1 MLVEKNR
8 KLDRGSDMKRNSPP
22 GNRTLVRLSSTL
34 AARMVHDADAAGE
47 PVEITSPATLRALR
61 RGFLRLL
68 ADTRRFHTMQVS
80 DVVAAG
86 LRDPTD
92 EPVEE
97 GQSYN
102 LALGFDRF
110 GRGVFLLR
118 PVLCGGTEPASGTLS
133 RDQAQI
139 VKELRLSMR
148 SLHAQPDEA
157 P

>member
-1 MLVEKNR
+1 
-8 KLDRGSDMKRNSPP
+8 MKRNSTP
-22 GNRTLVRLSSTL
+22 GSRTLVRLSSTL
-34 AARMVHDADAAGE
+34 AARMALDADAAGE
-47 PVEITSPATLRALR
+47 PVEITSPVTLRALQ

-68 ADTRRFHTMQVS
+68 ADTRRCHTMQVS

-86 LRDPTD
+86 LRAPTD

-97 GQSYN
+97 GRTYN

-118 PVLCGGTEPASGTLS
+118 PVLSGDTAAAIEAGS
-133 RDQAQI
+133 QDQAQMA
-139 VKELRLSMR
+139 KQLALYLT
-148 SLHAQPDEA
+148 SLPAQPDEA

>member
-1 MLVEKNR
+1 
-8 KLDRGSDMKRNSPP
+8 MKRNSPLR
-22 GNRTLVRLSSTL
+22 NRTLVRLSSTL

-47 PVEITSPATLRALR
+47 PVEITSPATLRALK

-86 LRDPTD
+86 LREPTD

-97 GQSYN
+97 GRTYN

-118 PVLCGGTEPASGTLS
+118 PVPAGSAKPAARTQS
-133 RDQAQI
+133 RAQ
-139 VKELRLSMR
+139 VQMSEEMRQYLRSIPAL
-148 SLHAQPDEA
+148 PDEA
-157 P
+157 L

>member
-1 MLVEKNR
+1 M
-8 KLDRGSDMKRNSPP
+8 
-22 GNRTLVRLSSTL
+22 RLSSTL

-47 PVEITSPATLRALR
+47 PVEITSPITLRALQ

-68 ADTRRFHTMQVS
+68 ADTRRFYTMQVS

-86 LRDPTD
+86 LRAPMD

-97 GQSYN
+97 GQTFN

-118 PVLCGGTEPASGTLS
+118 PVLSSGTEPVSGTQS

-139 VKELRLSMR
+139 AEELRLY
-148 SLHAQPDEA
+148 LNNFPAQSDEE

>member
-1 MLVEKNR
+1 
-8 KLDRGSDMKRNSPP
+8 MKRNSPP

-34 AARMVHDADAAGE
+34 AARMVHDAGAAGE
-47 PVEITSPATLRALR
+47 PVEITSPATLMALK

-80 DVVAAG
+80 DAVAAG
-86 LRDPTD
+86 LRAPTD

-97 GQSYN
+97 GQTFN

-118 PVLCGGTEPASGTLS
+118 PVLSGEAEPAPGDPS
-133 RDQAQI
+133 RDQVRM
-139 VKELRLSMR
+139 VKELGLYLK
-148 SLHAQPDEA
+148 SLQAPPDEA

>member
-1 MLVEKNR
+1 M
-8 KLDRGSDMKRNSPP
+8 
-22 GNRTLVRLSSTL
+22 RLSSTL

-47 PVEITSPATLRALR
+47 PVEITSPVTLRVLQ

-86 LRDPTD
+86 LRAPMD

-97 GQSYN
+97 GRAYN

-118 PVLCGGTEPASGTLS
+118 PVLSSETEPASGTQS

-139 VKELRLSMR
+139 AEELGLYLM
-148 SLHAQPDEA
+148 SLPARPDDA

>member
-1 MLVEKNR
+1 MN
-8 KLDRGSDMKRNSPP
+8 RNSPP

-34 AARMVHDADAAGE
+34 AARLVHDAGAAGE
-47 PVEITSPATLRALR
+47 PVEITSPATLRVLK

-68 ADTRRFHTMQVS
+68 ADTRRFYLMQVS

-86 LRDPTD
+86 LRQPTD

-97 GQSYN
+97 GQTFN

-118 PVLCGGTEPASGTLS
+118 PVLSGETEPASGTQS
-133 RDQAQI
+133 RDQVQMA
-139 VKELRLSMR
+139 KELRLYLK
-148 SLHAQPDEA
+148 SLPARPDET

>member
-1 MLVEKNR
+1 
-8 KLDRGSDMKRNSPP
+8 MKRNPPP

-34 AARMVHDADAAGE
+34 SARMVHNADAAGE
-47 PVEITSPATLRALR
+47 PVEITSPVTLRALQ
-61 RGFLRLL
+61 RGFLRRL

-86 LRDPTD
+86 LQAPMD

-97 GQSYN
+97 DQTFN

-110 GRGVFLLR
+110 GRRVFLLR
-118 PVLCGGTEPASGTLS
+118 PVLADQTEPASGTQS
-133 RDQAQI
+133 RDQAQMA
-139 VKELRLSMR
+139 KELKLYLS
-148 SLHAQPDEA
+148 SLPAPPDEA